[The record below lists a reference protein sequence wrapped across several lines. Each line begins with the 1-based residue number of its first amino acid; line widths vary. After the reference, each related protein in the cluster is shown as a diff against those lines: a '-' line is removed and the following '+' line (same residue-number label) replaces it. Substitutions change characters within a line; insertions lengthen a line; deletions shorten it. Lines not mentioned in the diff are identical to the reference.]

1 VPVIY
6 GIGADVIEIARIED
20 AMRRNGRRFAERILG
35 ERELERFEQ
44 RTQRH
49 ARRGIVFLATRFAAK
64 EAVSKAL
71 GLGMRHP
78 MAWRSVEILNAPSG
92 KPVAVLHGALEQF
105 ARARALTLHVS
116 VSDERAYAVAY
127 AIAETAGGT

>member
-1 VPVIY
+1 VIY
-6 GIGADVIEIARIED
+6 GIGADVIEIVRIED

-35 ERELERFEQ
+35 DRELERFEQ
-44 RTQRH
+44 RTQRY
-49 ARRGIVFLATRFAAK
+49 ARRGLVFLATRFAAK

-78 MAWRSVEILNAPSG
+78 MAWRSVEILNAPGG
-92 KPVAVLHGALEQF
+92 KPVAVLHGALQTFVAE
-105 ARARALTLHVS
+105 RGLTLHVS

-127 AIAETAGGT
+127 AIAETGGNT